1 MQEDPSRNRY
11 NGIIYEQTN
20 NYVPNPYEKLC
31 EFGEIMWKSK
41 WIYQRTLIN
50 KQENRLKKGRVEDAE
65 WEMRNFHHQH

>member
-31 EFGEIMWKSK
+31 EFGEIMWVRRNYVKVEMN
-41 WIYQRTLIN
+41 IPTYIN
-50 KQENRLKKGRVEDAE
+50 
-65 WEMRNFHHQH
+65 